1 MKLADHADPLA
12 WDTAFWLMG
21 FRAPDCPL
29 EETGPRAEELGRKL
43 RALAIIALVT
53 AADTDTFLHNL
64 IRSAGVREHHL
75 ARWRAAGRDDD
86 HDLAASRLDG
96 WFDAVAG
103 GATDAALRI
112 AALSPDRWIE
122 SREYEDDHC
131 YAMLLFALLRGDPVD
146 ASTAARLA
154 RFEAALDGAPSPRLA
169 VVRALLARDPEAF
182 EAAFEALLQWR
193 EEEIDAAI
201 GRGQMDD
208 AVVVPDRL
216 VFVEGL
222 ALLRLATRAGI
233 ATAPEYR
240 LCPSLARLPMRVP
253 FPGE

>member
-29 EETGPRAEELGRKL
+29 EETGPRAEELGAKL
-43 RALAIIALVT
+43 RSLAIIALVT
-53 AADTDTFLHNL
+53 GADTDTFLHNL
-64 IRSAGVREHHL
+64 IRSGGVREHYL
-75 ARWRAAGRDDD
+75 ARWQAAGRDDD

-103 GATDAALRI
+103 GDRDLALRI
-112 AALSPDRWIE
+112 AARSPTDWRP
-122 SREYEDDHC
+122 SREYEDDFA
-131 YAMLLFALLRGDPVD
+131 YAMLLFALLRGER
-146 ASTAARLA
+146 AAAQAALDRL
-154 RFEAALDGAPSPRLA
+154 EAALDGAPAPRPA
-169 VVRALLARDPEAF
+169 VARALLARDPDAF
-182 EAAFEALLQWR
+182 AQAFEALLQAR
-193 EEEIDAAI
+193 DDEIAAAI

-208 AVVVPDRL
+208 AVVVPARL

-222 ALLRLATRAGI
+222 ALLRLAAMTGI

-240 LCPSLARLPMRVP
+240 LCPSLARLPMRTP
-253 FPGE
+253 YPGE